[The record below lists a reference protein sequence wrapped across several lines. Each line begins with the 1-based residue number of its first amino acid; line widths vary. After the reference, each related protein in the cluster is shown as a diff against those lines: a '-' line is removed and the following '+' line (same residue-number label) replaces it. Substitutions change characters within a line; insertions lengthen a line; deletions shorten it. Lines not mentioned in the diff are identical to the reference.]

1 MLRRIVEKAVI
12 ILLKK
17 EVSQAAG
24 LLILGCQAETT
35 IHATYTSHSYMRP
48 VRLFIIGGG

>member
-35 IHATYTSHSYMRP
+35 IHAMHDISRDHNMRCFINSY
-48 VRLFIIGGG
+48 